1 MSETAEPAQP
11 KPWTKAD
18 LEQAIR
24 EAKIGDDVHML
35 AASKMFGV
43 ALDEVTPEQRR
54 FAKMQNFA
62 ASYS

>member
-1 MSETAEPAQP
+1 MSETAEPVQP
-11 KPWTKAD
+11 KTWTRAD
-18 LEQAIR
+18 LEQTIK
-24 EAKIGDDVHML
+24 EAKVGDDVHRL

-43 ALDEVTPEQRR
+43 ALLDVTPEQRR